1 MARDELNPIFCSKHP
16 GPWVLGCEA
25 PKILRFIR
33 AMWLSTNNGKDGRI
47 IGYILKDAR
56 MKGQEMRRE
65 ETSRGERGEK
75 RREVEVRSNKER

>member
-1 MARDELNPIFCSKHP
+1 
-16 GPWVLGCEA
+16 
-25 PKILRFIR
+25 
-33 AMWLSTNNGKDGRI
+33 MWLSTNNGKDGRI

-56 MKGQEMRRE
+56 MKGEEMRRE